1 MSETVIESGQSV
13 ENQLKGQA
21 VSLRES
27 AQSIAVTD
35 EKSYLFAG
43 QFAKDIKDCKSKI
56 LDYFKPLKEAAHKA
70 HKTITQR
77 EAEEIKPLDEAD
89 TIVRKGISDYL
100 NEQERIRKETQ
111 RKAEAEAA
119 EAARI
124 EQEKILK
131 QAVKAEEKG
140 NTEKAESLI
149 EKAENIYF
157 QPVIIPSIIQK
168 TTKLETGGGI
178 TRKTEIEVEIYNEI
192 NFLKAI
198 TVGKVPLA
206 AIEFKLGVIKSW
218 VKTMKIKHG
227 EIPGLLIKETSG
239 VSIR

>member
-89 TIVRKGISDYL
+89 TIVRKGISD
-100 NEQERIRKETQ
+100 
-111 RKAEAEAA
+111 
-119 EAARI
+119 
-124 EQEKILK
+124 
-131 QAVKAEEKG
+131 
-140 NTEKAESLI
+140 
-149 EKAENIYF
+149 
-157 QPVIIPSIIQK
+157 
-168 TTKLETGGGI
+168 
-178 TRKTEIEVEIYNEI
+178 
-192 NFLKAI
+192 
-198 TVGKVPLA
+198 
-206 AIEFKLGVIKSW
+206 
-218 VKTMKIKHG
+218 
-227 EIPGLLIKETSG
+227 
-239 VSIR
+239 